1 MAANLVSLIMQFLTP
16 EAIARIAS
24 ALGLDRT
31 ILQKAVVAAI
41 PALLGYLANAVAKPG
56 GEKQLGTALARQPA
70 GALDTLMNILG
81 GTGQK
86 ALSDQKAFVDNGSS
100 LLSGLLGGGTQ
111 ELIRSVGQYAGLG
124 EGASKS
130 LMGMLGP
137 VVLDALGQQQRKEG
151 IDIGGLAN
159 LLTSQRQQFAAA
171 LPSGFD
177 SPELLQSL
185 DATARTPTAAADRTA
200 RTATA
205 AVDRTTRAAAGA
217 ATSASRNWLYWVIP
231 ALAILALL
239 YYLFKPAERVV
250 QQSAPPPAQSLVVGG
265 VDLGRQVTD
274 GIANL
279 RTALGGITDVSSA
292 QAALPRL
299 QEITAQFDRVSSQS
313 GQLSAEQRR
322 VLSGMVNPLVATLN
336 QLFDKVLAIP
346 GVSAVLKPVIDNLK
360 ARIAALAA

>member
-56 GEKQLGTALARQPA
+56 GEKQLGNALARQPA
-70 GALDTLMNILG
+70 GSLDTLMNMLG

-86 ALSDQKAFVDNGSS
+86 ALSDQKAFVENGSS
-100 LLSGLLGGGTQ
+100 LLSGLLGSGTQ

-137 VVLDALGQQQRKEG
+137 VALDALGQQQRKEG
-151 IDIGGLAN
+151 LDIGGLAN

-171 LPSGFD
+171 LPSGFG

-185 DATARTPTAAADRTA
+185 GATA

-205 AVDRTTRAAAGA
+205 AADRTTRAAAGA

-231 ALAILALL
+231 ALAILALAL
-239 YYLFKPAERVV
+239 LPVQAGGAGGPAERT
-250 QQSAPPPAQSLVVGG
+250 AAGAEP
-265 VDLGRQVTD
+265 DGR
-274 GIANL
+274 
-279 RTALGGITDVSSA
+279 
-292 QAALPRL
+292 
-299 QEITAQFDRVSSQS
+299 
-313 GQLSAEQRR
+313 RR
-322 VLSGMVNPLVATLN
+322 
-336 QLFDKVLAIP
+336 
-346 GVSAVLKPVIDNLK
+346 
-360 ARIAALAA
+360 

>member
-16 EAIARIAS
+16 EVIARIAS
-24 ALGLDRT
+24 ALSLDRT
-31 ILQKAVVAAI
+31 ILQKAVAAAI
-41 PALLGYLANAVAKPG
+41 PALLGYLAKTVAQPG
-56 GEKQLGTALARQPA
+56 GEKQFANALARQPA

-86 ALSDQKAFVDNGSS
+86 ALSDQKAFVENGSS
-100 LLSGLLGGGTQ
+100 LLSGLLGNGTQ
-111 ELIRSVGQYAGLG
+111 ELIRAVGQYAGLG
-124 EGASKS
+124 EGAGKS

-137 VVLDALGQQQRKEG
+137 VVVDALGQQQRKEG
-151 IDIGGLAN
+151 LDIGGLAN

-171 LPSGFD
+171 LPSGFG
-177 SPELLQSL
+177 SAELLQSL
-185 DATARTPTAAADRTA
+185 GGTARTTAAAADRT
-200 RTATA
+200 
-205 AVDRTTRAAAGA
+205 TRATGA
-217 ATSASRNWLYWVIP
+217 AASASRNWLYWVIP

-239 YYLFKPAERVV
+239 YYMFKPAERVV
-250 QQSAPPPAQSLVVGG
+250 QQSAPPVQSLAVGG

-274 GIANL
+274 SIANL

-299 QEITAQFDRVSSQS
+299 QEITAQFDRVSAQS
-313 GQLSAEQRR
+313 GQLSAEQRK
-322 VLSGMVNPLVATLN
+322 VLNGLVNPLMATLN

-346 GVSAVLKPVIDNLK
+346 GVSAVLKPVIDNLR

>member
-16 EAIARIAS
+16 EATARIAS

-137 VVLDALGQQQRKEG
+137 VVVDALGQQQRKEG
-151 IDIGGLAN
+151 LDIGGLAN

-185 DATARTPTAAADRTA
+185 GATA

-205 AVDRTTRAAAGA
+205 AADRTTRAAAGA
-217 ATSASRNWLYWVIP
+217 ATSARNWLYWVIP
-231 ALAILALL
+231 ALAVLALL

-299 QEITAQFDRVSSQS
+299 QEINAQFDRVSNQS

-322 VLSGMVNPLVATLN
+322 VLSGMVNPLVAALN
-336 QLFDKVLAIP
+336 QLFDRVLAIP
-346 GVSAVLKPVIDNLK
+346 GVSAVLKPVIDNLR
-360 ARIAALAA
+360 ARIVALAA